1 MKPSQEQRVKIAHKV
16 TLVGMLLDL
25 GLGFLK
31 LLTGNL
37 ANSHALI
44 ADGIHSLSDAI
55 TDVFVLVVTRISS
68 HAPDSNHPYGHARF
82 ETLGTTLLG
91 SSLVA
96 IAVILAYNYL
106 SLLSADRAIQIP
118 SWPALVVALL
128 SIIAKEWIFHY
139 TRKAGESINSNLLI
153 ANAWHSRSDALS
165 SIIVLIGIAA
175 SMLGAPWVDIAAAL
189 VVSLIIGKIGLQ
201 LVWDNLKELVDTG
214 LSEPEQQEIK
224 ETLLRINGIINVH
237 DLRTRRM
244 GQNILLDMHLQVASD
259 ISVSE
264 GHNIGEWAAR
274 ELLNQF
280 DSINDVIYHI
290 DVEDDH
296 EAHLSPSDT
305 LLPLRHEVLE
315 ALEICWTDKA
325 EDPRV
330 TLHYLNNRIDL
341 ELHLQHQEESNRTR
355 EIKQQL
361 IEKQRDYPWLGRII
375 VWCNTDEQ

>member
-1 MKPSQEQRVKIAHKV
+1 
-16 TLVGMLLDL
+16 MLLDL
-25 GLGFLK
+25 GLGSVK
-31 LLTGNL
+31 LLAGNL

-91 SSLVA
+91 SSLIA

-106 SLLSADRAIQIP
+106 SLLSADRATQVP
-118 SWPALVVALL
+118 SWPALLVALF

-139 TRKAGESINSNLLI
+139 TRQAGKSINSNLLI

-165 SIIVLIGIAA
+165 SVIVLIGIGA
-175 SMLGAPWVDIAAAL
+175 SMLAAPWVDIAAAF

-214 LSEPEQQEIK
+214 LGEPEQQQIK
-224 ETLLRINGIINVH
+224 ETLLKINGIINVH

-274 ELLNQF
+274 ELLSQF

-296 EAHLSPSDT
+296 EARLSPNNA
-305 LLPLRHEVLE
+305 LLPLRHEVVM
-315 ALEICWTDKA
+315 ALEDCWVNRA
-325 EDPRV
+325 EINRV
-330 TLHYLNNRIDL
+330 TLHYLNNRVDL
-341 ELHLQHQEESNRTR
+341 ELHLQCQNSCTQ

-361 IEKQRDYPWLGRII
+361 TERRSDYPWLGKVSI
-375 VWCNTDEQ
+375 WCNTNEQ

>member
-1 MKPSQEQRVKIAHKV
+1 
-16 TLVGMLLDL
+16 MLLDL
-25 GLGFLK
+25 GLGFTK
-31 LLTGNL
+31 LLAGNL

-106 SLLSADRAIQIP
+106 SLLSADRVTQVP
-118 SWPALVVALL
+118 SWPALLVALL

-139 TRKAGESINSNLLI
+139 TRRAGESINSNLLI

-189 VVSLIIGKIGLQ
+189 VVSIIIGKIGLQ

-274 ELLNQF
+274 ELLSQF

-296 EAHLSPSDT
+296 EAHLSPNDT

-315 ALEICWTDKA
+315 ALETCWINKA
-325 EDPRV
+325 DAPRV

-341 ELHLQHQEESNRTR
+341 ELHLQHQEESSWTQ

-361 IEKQRDYPWLGRII
+361 MEKQPNYPWLGKIS
-375 VWCNTDEQ
+375 VWCNSGEQ